1 MSGNPAVTV
10 VIPTLNRAELV
21 PQAVASVLAQDFEDF
36 ELLVVDDG
44 STEDIA
50 AALGEQMND
59 PRVKLLRHD
68 TNRGP
73 AAARNTGIKAA
84 QGDFV
89 AFLDADDTWAPEK
102 LGRQIA
108 ALRAAPAGTDVAC
121 TGYLLRRPFS
131 GEEEVR
137 IPADAG
143 DNWFA
148 RLLWVC
154 DLSPG
159 STMMVRRE
167 VFDRIGRFDEQLRRL
182 EDRDWLLTYARQ
194 GRVMVVPQVLAT
206 INLSHG
212 ADLDHVRH
220 AHGVMFERYADDAR
234 KLGPAAWRTFRAA
247 MAVEMVSTA
256 YWSGRYTVAIRHL
269 ASAILIM
276 PPRHYSFYRLVLRR
290 AGQAWRRRLAGNL
303 VW

>member
-1 MSGNPAVTV
+1 MADTPAVTV

-21 PQAVASVLAQDFEDF
+21 PQAVASVLAQDVGDF

-44 STEDIA
+44 STEDLA
-50 AALGEQMND
+50 AALAEPLRD
-59 PRVKLLRHD
+59 PRVRLLRHE

-73 AAARNTGIKAA
+73 AAARNTGIEAA
-84 QGDFV
+84 RGEVV

-102 LGRQIA
+102 LGRQLD
-108 ALRAAPAGTDVAC
+108 ALKAAPAGTDVAC

-137 IPADAG
+137 IPADAV
-143 DNWFA
+143 DNWFS

-167 VFDRIGRFDEQLRRL
+167 VFGRIGRFDEQLRRL

-194 GRVMVVPQVLAT
+194 GRILVVPQVLAT

-212 ADLDHVRH
+212 ADLDEVRH
-220 AHGVMFERYADDAR
+220 AHRVMFERYADDAR
-234 KLGPAAWRTFRAA
+234 RLGPAAWRTFRAA

-256 YWSGRYTVAIRHL
+256 YWSGHYAVAIRHL
-269 ASAILIM
+269 ASALLIM
-276 PPRHYSFYRLVLRR
+276 PPRHFSFYRLVLRR
-290 AGQAWRRRLAGNL
+290 AAQAWRRRLAGSL